1 MTRSLD
7 EMSNEELWQ
16 LFPIVLS
23 EYQPIWKERYIE
35 EKKVIVQAI
44 GSHNIIRIHHIGSTA
59 VPGLLAKPTI
69 DILVEIDDTTDTSS
83 LISSMQ
89 ECGYRY
95 LKQPENPPPHMMFI
109 KGYTPDGFKGQ
120 AYHVHVR
127 YQGDQDEIRFRDY
140 LITHPDT
147 AREYGELKM
156 RLKDLH
162 EHNRDAY
169 TQAKTGFI
177 TQICE
182 SARKEMK
189 NIEEPGHRHT

>member
-7 EMSNEELWQ
+7 EMTDEELWQ

-23 EYQPIWKERYIE
+23 EYQPIWKECYLA
-35 EKKVIVQAI
+35 EKKVIIQAI
-44 GSHNIIRIHHIGSTA
+44 GTHKIVRIHHIGSTA

-69 DILVEIDDTTDTSS
+69 DILVEIEDAADTSS
-83 LISSMQ
+83 LISAMQ

-109 KGYTPDGFKGQ
+109 KGYAPEGFAGQ

-127 YQGDQDEIRFRDY
+127 YQGDWDEIRFRDY

-147 AREYGELKM
+147 AREYGKLKKN
-156 RLKDLH
+156 LKDLH

-169 TQAKTGFI
+169 TAAKTEFI
-177 TQICE
+177 RRVCE
-182 SARKEMK
+182 LSRKEMK
-189 NIEEPGHRHT
+189 NSQDS

>member
-7 EMSNEELWQ
+7 EMSDEELWQ

-23 EYQPIWKERYIE
+23 EYQPIWKECYLA
-35 EKKVIVQAI
+35 EKKVIIQATGTHKI
-44 GSHNIIRIHHIGSTA
+44 VRIHHIGSTA

-69 DILVEIDDTTDTSS
+69 DILVEIEDATDTSS
-83 LISSMQ
+83 LISAMQ

-109 KGYTPDGFKGQ
+109 KGYTPEGFAGQ

-127 YQGDQDEIRFRDY
+127 YQGDWDEIRFRDY

-169 TQAKTGFI
+169 TAAKTEFI
-177 TQICE
+177 RRVCE
-182 SARKEMK
+182 LSRKEMK
-189 NIEEPGHRHT
+189 NSQDS